1 MALSNVGWKGLK
13 AIDKMLDI
21 LPEKLG
27 GQKLRSAYR
36 FALKPT
42 VQKMRENLPPNRT
55 GALWHATDMTIGGT
69 KDINEMFALV
79 GPRRNR
85 TNINL
90 EKIDKEIKEGETVVV
105 PGKVLSQGDVSKK
118 LKVVALNFSEKAKE
132 KLLNAKCEVSNILD
146 EIKKNPQAKNIKV
159 LKK

>member
-1 MALSNVGWKGLK
+1 MKSNSTIEKQLQRK
-13 AIDKMLDI
+13 KDKEI
-21 LPEKLG
+21 VETVIAAKKNKSWLG
-27 GQKLRSAYR
+27 VAG
-36 FALKPT
+36 
-42 VQKMRENLPPNRT
+42 
-55 GALWHATDMTIGGT
+55 I
-69 KDINEMFALV
+69 LV

-90 EKIDKEIKEGETVVV
+90 EKIDKEIKESETVVI